1 MRHGRC
7 AGIALGVD
15 RLVMLRTAPAPPRTR
30 SKALPA
36 LLRTAVASD
45 DLRRCQRVGAEARP
59 DPGAR
64 GSCVERQRWDL
75 ERMYGDLVVMRVVA
89 DRRARAA
96 VIRKY
101 EVVPPPDCARWQI
114 LRALAAGAGR
124 QAMDRSRDVEHAPM
138 PPALAVPG
146 VGVNHRHREALCAGR
161 FARPIERRR
170 NVLSVA
176 AAEHMR
182 QGHRAAALD

>member
-15 RLVMLRTAPAPPRTR
+15 RLVMLCSAPAPPRTR

-59 DPGAR
+59 DLGAG

-75 ERMYGDLVVMRVVA
+75 ERIYGDLVVMRVVA
-89 DRRARAA
+89 DRRARPPL
-96 VIRKY
+96 IRKT
-101 EVVPPPDCARWQI
+101 EVGPPP
-114 LRALAAGAGR
+114 GF
-124 QAMDRSRDVEHAPM
+124 APLPIPLT
-138 PPALAVPG
+138 PPARCGPPAP
-146 VGVNHRHREALCAGR
+146 
-161 FARPIERRR
+161 
-170 NVLSVA
+170 
-176 AAEHMR
+176 
-182 QGHRAAALD
+182 